1 LSITVV
7 ENIVGG
13 VFIDIKDIK
22 KLLSCC
28 PNQQFTPSID
38 VVENIVRG
46 VSIDIKDIKKLLTCC
61 PNQQPSIDVVEILLR
76 TVGRQGKR
84 VGTWQVGKE
93 VQDTSEGAMQHRTPL
108 PQLRCFTIVSV
119 VTGGGV

>member
-93 VQDTSEGAMQHRTPL
+93 VQDTSEGAMQHRTRYRNCAASQSCPW
-108 PQLRCFTIVSV
+108 S
-119 VTGGGV
+119 